1 MNKRKLWN
9 QGPKKG
15 ELWVYFCKS
24 KPRSKDAS
32 LLGQYGCCTKALQK
46 RPFLWRGQRFFCLWT
61 VPADLDGFQ
70 ALVHHVVA
78 VATDDKRYLWSLML
92 SWPLLL
98 VGSYIM
104 IGIGVQGYSF
114 VQFLTIVIEGY
125 PYGQVGFHQLIACCW
140 SGERKDA
147 HVHFFHWQ
155 GTFVT
160 RGFLAKISQGLQMLI
175 LFIDVNCAWAAI
187 CRVVQMVTMIT
198 HC

>member
-9 QGPKKG
+9 QGPKKVNCG
-15 ELWVYFCKS
+15 YISAKTSQGQKMHLCWVNMDAARKLFK
-24 KPRSKDAS
+24 KDPSFEEANV
-32 LLGQYGCCTKALQK
+32 
-46 RPFLWRGQRFFCLWT
+46 FFCLWT

-92 SWPLLL
+92 SLHLLL
-98 VGSYIM
+98 VGKKEPWSYIM

-160 RGFLAKISQGLQMLI
+160 RGFLGKISQGLQMLI
-175 LFIDVNCAWAAI
+175 LFIDVNCA
-187 CRVVQMVTMIT
+187 
-198 HC
+198 

>member
-1 MNKRKLWN
+1 M
-9 QGPKKG
+9 GI
-15 ELWVYFCKS
+15 F
-24 KPRSKDAS
+24 
-32 LLGQYGCCTKALQK
+32 LQK
-46 RPFLWRGQRFFCLWT
+46 QAKVKRCIFVGSIWMLHESSSKKTLPLKRPTFFFCLWT

-175 LFIDVNCAWAAI
+175 LFIDVNCA
-187 CRVVQMVTMIT
+187 
-198 HC
+198 